1 MQIRLICLTKAF
13 LCRHILHFDIN
24 LSSTAGEWEVS
35 NNNKTWG
42 SSIIVFFEDK
52 NFQGGSY
59 ECSSDSPD
67 LHSFFSRCNSIRV
80 ESGCWVLYERPS
92 YAGYQ
97 YILTPGEYPDHQQ
110 WMGFNDSI
118 RSCRSIK
125 NVYGNSYKIRCYD
138 RPDFAGH
145 MAEWSEDCPL
155 VHEAFKFHEFH
166 SAVVMDGAW
175 AFYELPNYRGRQYFL
190 ERKEYHNFT
199 DWGATSPVV
208 GSFRRITEF

>member
-1 MQIRLICLTKAF
+1 MGK
-13 LCRHILHFDIN
+13 
-24 LSSTAGEWEVS
+24 
-35 NNNKTWG
+35 
-42 SSIIVFFEDK
+42 IVFFEDK

-125 NVYGNSYKIRCYD
+125 NVYGNSYTIRCYD

-199 DWGATSPVV
+199 DWGAASPVV